1 VTAFWFY
8 VAALC
13 AQGRVLNPVNSGYA
27 VGIGG
32 HIAFMPKCVPSLS
45 LTHPLPREAVR
56 AALTPRAALQD
67 AREQSG
73 AQSGRAAILRNPH
86 GTPHGCLRLS
96 CRSYVCVAS
105 GSLTAASRRVSGWG
119 WGLQRND
126 KTRNLVVAMPNVQLF
141 TKANYAQRAPAKP
154 AGGWANYLKT
164 IQGRDKAPA
173 DGGGGGGGDT
183 KGQE

>member
-1 VTAFWFY
+1 
-8 VAALC
+8 
-13 AQGRVLNPVNSGYA
+13 
-27 VGIGG
+27 
-32 HIAFMPKCVPSLS
+32 M
-45 LTHPLPREAVR
+45 
-56 AALTPRAALQD
+56 
-67 AREQSG
+67 
-73 AQSGRAAILRNPH
+73 
-86 GTPHGCLRLS
+86 
-96 CRSYVCVAS
+96 
-105 GSLTAASRRVSGWG
+105 
-119 WGLQRND
+119 QRND